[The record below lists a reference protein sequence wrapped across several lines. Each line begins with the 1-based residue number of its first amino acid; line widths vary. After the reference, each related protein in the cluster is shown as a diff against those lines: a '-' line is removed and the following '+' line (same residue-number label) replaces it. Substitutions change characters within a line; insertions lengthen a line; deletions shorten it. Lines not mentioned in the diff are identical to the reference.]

1 MYSKRYPKCNN
12 TSIHPIAILAA
23 LLLIQLSGACDDQ
36 ARSGYTLKTEAE
48 STDTLNTG
56 TWNGDTMEI
65 TEIPLESLSITIVYD
80 NTSFDQDL
88 ESDWGFACII
98 DGLDKKILFDTGAKG
113 ELLLMNMQKLDCDP
127 AEIEVVV
134 LSHEH
139 WDHVDGLGELLKITS
154 SIDVFILDSFSES
167 FRLSIEQ
174 AGARPVDLSG
184 PEEICDGLYS
194 TGTMGGDP
202 EEQSVIITTDSGA
215 IVITGCAHP
224 GIVDIVRKARELT
237 GQDILFVMGGFHL
250 KSCQDDE
257 VNGIIDEFF
266 QMSVRYAG
274 PCHCTGE
281 RQIELFHEAYGEN
294 FLRIGAGRVI
304 TAGDLLQ

>member
-1 MYSKRYPKCNN
+1 MP
-12 TSIHPIAILAA
+12 ILAA
-23 LLLIQLSGACDDQ
+23 LLLIQLSGACDEQ
-36 ARSGYTLKTEAE
+36 ARSRYTLNTEAE

-56 TWNGDTMEI
+56 TWNGDMMEI
-65 TEIPLESLSITIVYD
+65 TEIPLESLSITVVYD

-88 ESDWGFACII
+88 ESDWGFSCII
-98 DGLDKKILFDTGAKG
+98 DGLEKKILFDTGAKG
-113 ELLLMNMQKLDCDP
+113 ELLLSNLQKLAIDP

-139 WDHVDGLGELLKITS
+139 WDHVDGLSELLKINS
-154 SIDVFILDSFSES
+154 NIDVFILDSFSES

-174 AGARPVDLSG
+174 AGARPVDLSD

-194 TGTMGGDP
+194 TGTMGNDP

-257 VNGIIDEFF
+257 VNGIIDEFH
-266 QMSVRYAG
+266 QMGVRNTG

-281 RQIELFHEAYGEN
+281 RQIELFHEAYGVN